1 MGGNFLKILSS
12 CAGIAFPLN
21 SFLEAIR
28 KATCWAG
35 REWKSLEPG
44 EGEGSP
50 ADNKNRKETVT
61 SDIPQYVHGHFKMAA
76 LQLVEESG
84 WGPKPSLLRS
94 FWKERC
100 NANKLI
106 EEW

>member
-1 MGGNFLKILSS
+1 MGGDFLKILSS

-21 SFLEAIR
+21 TSFLEAIR

-50 ADNKNRKETVT
+50 SDNKNRKETVT
-61 SDIPQYVHGHFKMAA
+61 SDIPPVCAWAFQDGSSLIGGRVRVETKTFTFKIF
-76 LQLVEESG
+76 LEGKVQ
-84 WGPKPSLLRS
+84 
-94 FWKERC
+94 C
-100 NANKLI
+100 
-106 EEW
+106 